1 MIIRVSAPLL
11 QGLIEGEYD
20 IDDPRLKGRGRH
32 WVAQGMVEI
41 VSGAEPD
48 SYTVSASE
56 AEPDADTAPK
66 KRGRK

>member
-11 QGLIEGEYD
+11 QGLIEGDYD

-41 VSGAEPD
+41 VSGAEP
-48 SYTVSASE
+48 E
-56 AEPDADTAPK
+56 PEPEPDADTAPK